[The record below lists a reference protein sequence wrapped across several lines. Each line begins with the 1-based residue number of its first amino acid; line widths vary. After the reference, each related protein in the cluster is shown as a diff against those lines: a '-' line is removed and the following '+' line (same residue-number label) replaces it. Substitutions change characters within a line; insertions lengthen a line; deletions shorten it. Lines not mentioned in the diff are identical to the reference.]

1 MATKIQVRRDTSSN
15 WGILNV
21 VLSAGEIGFET
32 NTNKFKIGNGSSAW
46 SALPYFSEAQDLSA
60 YLTTASASTSYLT
73 QTSASTTYLTQASA
87 STTYLTQASGS
98 TNYATKVDPT
108 FSGSVQLG
116 TAATLIFEGSI
127 DNAFDTTLTVTN
139 PTANRTITFPNA
151 TGTVALTS
159 DLSSYVTLS
168 GTQTLS
174 NKTIN
179 DSTINS
185 LENFSGFNTKLG
197 TSAVGNNFYISNNTG
212 IGYQALSS
220 LTSEVIDEQVVA
232 AFSNT
237 AVGHQ
242 AGDSITLGTNN
253 IVLGAFADVPT
264 STTNNTVVLGNSSI
278 TDLRCQ
284 DTTITAVSDARDKT
298 DIQDIPVGLNFINE
312 IRPVN
317 FEWNMRDEGQVGNR
331 QAGFIAQEVLAVE
344 EKYDT
349 RNWLKA
355 VNTDNPDQLALAPA
369 RLLPVMVK
377 AIQELSEQIESLN
390 LRISQ
395 LESV

>member
-1 MATKIQVRRDTSSN
+1 MSTIFPGSASVGQIYNNYTFDGTAWNIN
-15 WGILNV
+15 GIDLTENY
-21 VLSAGEIGFET
+21 LEE
-32 NTNKFKIGNGSSAW
+32 SSA
-46 SALPYFSEAQDLSA
+46 SA
-60 YLTTASASTSYLT
+60 TYLT
-73 QTSASTTYLTQASA
+73 QVSASTTY
-87 STTYLTQASGS
+87 
-98 TNYATKVDPT
+98 ATKASPT
-108 FSGSVQLG
+108 FTGTVQLG
-116 TAATLIFEGSI
+116 TSATLAFEGST
-127 DNAFDTTLTVTN
+127 DNAFDTTLTVVN
-139 PTANRTITFPNA
+139 PTANRTITFPNN

-168 GTQTLS
+168 GVQTLS
-174 NKTIN
+174 SKTLTSPIIN
-179 DSTINS
+179 SPTINS
-185 LENFSGFNTKLG
+185 TPGFFSFNTYIG
-197 TSAVGNNFYISNNTG
+197 TSAGGTNTDSLYNTA
-212 IGYQALSS
+212 IGYQALLS
-220 LTSEVIDEQVVA
+220 LESTVEENQQSGGYA
-232 AFSNT
+232 NT
-237 AVGHQ
+237 VVGHA
-242 AGDSITLGTNN
+242 AGDSITTGYNN
-253 IVLGAFADVPT
+253 LVLGYNSDVPT
-264 STTNNTVVLGNSSI
+264 PTTLNTVVLGNSSI

-377 AIQELSEQIESLN
+377 AIQELSQQIEALN
-390 LRISQ
+390 IRISE
-395 LESV
+395 LESI

>member
-1 MATKIQVRRDTSSN
+1 MATKIQVRRDTAAN
-15 WGILNV
+15 WTSVNPTLF
-21 VLSAGEIGFET
+21 AGEIGFET
-32 NTNKFKIGNGSSAW
+32 NTGKFKIGNGSSTW
-46 SALPYFSEAQDLSA
+46 SALDYFLDSSDLSA
-60 YLTTASASTSYLT
+60 YLTVA
-73 QTSASTTYLTQASA
+73 SASTTYLTQASA
-87 STTYLTQASGS
+87 STTYLTQDSAS
-98 TNYATKVDPT
+98 TNYATKADPT

-174 NKTIN
+174 NKTLTSPIIN
-179 DSTINS
+179 AATINS
-185 LENFSGFNTKLG
+185 TPGFFSFNTYIG
-197 TSAVGNNFYISNNTG
+197 TSAGGTNTDSLYNTA

-220 LTSEVIDEQVVA
+220 LFSEVIENQQDGGYA
-232 AFSNT
+232 NT
-237 AVGHQ
+237 VVGHA
-242 AGDSITLGTNN
+242 AGDSITTGYNN
-253 IVLGAFADVPT
+253 LVLGYNSDVPT

-377 AIQELSEQIESLN
+377 AIQELSEQIEALN